1 MIRSSACDE
10 KRIIVGKMDK
20 QKILIVDDEEVNR
33 AILSMM
39 FESEFEVLEA
49 SDGKYAIEKIEQNK
63 DLALILLD
71 VVMPVMD
78 GFSVLEY
85 MKEGQYLEKIPVI
98 LITSMT
104 PEESEEKAYQYSIAD
119 VMHKPFEPN
128 IVIRRAHNII
138 ELYQSKRNMELRLQE
153 QEKTIREQE
162 KKIQDNNEFMIDA
175 LSTVVEF
182 RNVETGDHVR
192 RIKYFTRILL
202 KYLMKYFPKYNI
214 TPTQM
219 DQIARASALHD
230 IGKIGIPDAILL
242 KPGKLT
248 AEEFEIMKTHTTI
261 GCGILESFKSSYSD
275 EFYHYCYEICRYHH
289 ERWDGKGYPDHLVGD
304 QIPISAQIVSIADV
318 YEALVSDRVYKTAYS
333 NATAYE
339 MILNGECG
347 QFSPDVIECL
357 ELARE
362 DFFNIV
368 EVIKMFNFA

>member
-1 MIRSSACDE
+1 MN
-10 KRIIVGKMDK
+10 K
-20 QKILIVDDEEVNR
+20 QQILIVDDEEVNR

-39 FESEFEVLEA
+39 FDADYEVLEA
-49 SDGKYAIEKIEQNK
+49 SDGEQAVKQIEEQEN
-63 DLALILLD
+63 LVLILLD

-78 GFSVLEY
+78 GFGVLEY
-85 MKEGQYLEKIPVI
+85 MKEKQLLEKLPVI

-104 PEESEEKAYQYSIAD
+104 PQESEEKAYIYGIAD

-128 IVIRRAHNII
+128 IVRRRANNII

-153 QEKTIREQE
+153 QEQTIRAQE

-202 KYLMKYFPKYNI
+202 KYLMKYFPKYNM
-214 TPTQM
+214 TPAQV

-261 GCGILESFKSSYSD
+261 GCGILESFKSSYTD
-275 EFYHYCYEICRYHH
+275 EFYRYCYEICRFHH
-289 ERWDGKGYPDHLVGD
+289 ERWDGRGYPDHLVGD
-304 QIPISAQIVSIADV
+304 DIPISAQIVSIADV
-318 YEALVSDRVYKTAYS
+318 YEALVSDRVYKSAYS
-333 NATAYE
+333 NPVAYK
-339 MILNGECG
+339 MILDGECG
-347 QFSPDVIECL
+347 QFSPDVLECF
-357 ELARE
+357 ELAKE

-368 EVIKMFNFA
+368 EVIKMFNFT